1 MAATIDAT
9 LKGASANSYVTLAEA
24 DAYFETTPDD
34 STWTNKTDDQ
44 KNRSLISAT
53 RFIDDFEFYG
63 ERCTTTQA
71 LKWPRKDYKVDGVKI
86 DCTFIPDEVKVA
98 TFELARGLANDP
110 DALVGS
116 KGTDGTYEEV
126 KLGDLEVK
134 YNSQSLN
141 PGMVNTILDVFPWVS
156 TYLGPY
162 TLTGSSTRSVKLVR
176 G

>member
-9 LKGASANSYVTLAEA
+9 LQGTTANSYVTLAEA

-34 STWTNKTDDQ
+34 STWADKTDDQ
-44 KNRSLISAT
+44 KNRSIISAT

-63 ERCTTTQA
+63 DRCTTTQA
-71 LKWPRKDYKVDGVKI
+71 LKWPRENYKVDGVKLT
-86 DCTFIPDEVKVA
+86 CTLIPDEVKVA
-98 TFELARGLANDP
+98 TLELARALANNP
-110 DALVGS
+110 TALTGS

-134 YNSQSLN
+134 YNTDSQN
-141 PGMVNTILDVFPWVS
+141 PGMVNTILDVFPWVT

-162 TLTGSSTRSVKLVR
+162 TRAGSGNYAIRLER
-176 G
+176 N